1 VASGSHSLK
10 NLEVICTPSKDSLAI
25 QAPGHILAVVFFQ
38 FGLGKLMEESQGP
51 HPVHA
56 TDIGNGFAMVLYS
69 DDSVRTRSMRDPE
82 VQRLLENEPLDGER

>member
-1 VASGSHSLK
+1 
-10 NLEVICTPSKDSLAI
+10 
-25 QAPGHILAVVFFQ
+25 
-38 FGLGKLMEESQGP
+38 MEESQGP

-82 VQRLLENEPLDGER
+82 VQRVLRL